1 MRVTLLK
8 VSDAVVIL
16 IQTDLKR
23 IKVSGGLKKNITQ
36 IRQVSLIIQVLL
48 PIFLNLI
55 SFPFFYNNHNP
66 IHLLKLLPL

>member
-66 IHLLKLLPL
+66 THLLKLLPL

>member
-1 MRVTLLK
+1 MKVILLK
-8 VSDAVVIL
+8 VLDAVVIL
-16 IQTDLKR
+16 IQTQPKR
-23 IKVSGGLKKNITQ
+23 IKVFGGIKKNITQ

-66 IHLLKLLPL
+66 THLLKLLPL